1 MKNWHGLLE
10 NLHSKMFTM
19 PIAKNNILLLIR
31 SYNEATRI
39 VWVIEGIFD
48 AGFENILVV
57 DDGSTDGTAELL
69 ERQFGRKIFSIRHV
83 INRGA
88 WAALETGFAF
98 VRKEAIHQGWEY
110 IVTFDADGQ
119 HDISDIPKFLHY
131 FEQHPMTDVVYGSR
145 FIVKTN
151 SNVPFFRRILLW
163 WGKIFT
169 SMISGVKLTDA
180 HNGYR
185 MFRTRVVM
193 KVFLSMDG
201 MEYASELI
209 DQIQQQW
216 FQIREVPVN
225 IHYDE
230 YSMAKW
236 QRYGWALRIAM
247 RMIFKKFF

>member
-1 MKNWHGLLE
+1 
-10 NLHSKMFTM
+10 M
-19 PIAKNNILLLIR
+19 PIAKNNILFLIR

-39 VWVIEGIFD
+39 LSVIESIYD

-57 DDGSTDGTAELL
+57 DDGSHDGTAELL
-69 ERQFGRKIFSIRHV
+69 QRQFWDRLFFTRHI

-98 VRKEAIHQGWEY
+98 VRKQAIHYGWEY
-110 IVTFDADGQ
+110 VVTFDADGQ
-119 HDISDIPKFLHY
+119 HDIDDIARFLHY
-131 FEQHPMTDVVYGSR
+131 FQEHPTTDVVYGSR

-169 SMISGVKLTDA
+169 FMISWVKLTDA

-185 MFRTRVVM
+185 MFRTRVIM

-209 DQIQQQW
+209 DQIQQQG

-225 IHYDE
+225 IHYDA
-230 YSMAKW
+230 YTLSKW
-236 QRYGWALRIAM
+236 QRYGWAFRIAM